1 MFLFH
6 NWLVGIGFRLAL
18 ATLLKTYW
26 IAALE
31 FLEFRVLQAQP
42 MPIKI
47 SEREVKLLLEQ
58 ALDYYVSY
66 VIKNEFPHLTRDSYS
81 EAAWLQML
89 INDGFRH

>member
-1 MFLFH
+1 
-6 NWLVGIGFRLAL
+6 
-18 ATLLKTYW
+18 
-26 IAALE
+26 
-31 FLEFRVLQAQP
+31 

-66 VIKNEFPHLTRDSYS
+66 VIKNEFPHLTRDSYF
-81 EAAWLQML
+81 EAAWIQML

>member
-1 MFLFH
+1 MSSFDVSSFDVSSLADVAC
-6 NWLVGIGFRLAL
+6 NWTNNWINSLLAL
-18 ATLLKTYW
+18 
-26 IAALE
+26 
-31 FLEFRVLQAQP
+31 Q

-66 VIKNEFPHLTRDSYS
+66 VIKNEFPHLTRDSYF
-81 EAAWLQML
+81 EAAWIQML

>member
-1 MFLFH
+1 
-6 NWLVGIGFRLAL
+6 
-18 ATLLKTYW
+18 
-26 IAALE
+26 
-31 FLEFRVLQAQP
+31 